1 MRYVASVRNLIA
13 LLCVVISTATV
24 RTDTDRLA
32 EEIEKWSSVLAG
44 DTRTDPLWLDAK
56 KSGETSL
63 AQARDELRSGRRLA
77 ALELLAR
84 AQQSLGAGLYVSGR
98 SEAEH
103 KELRAFEAE
112 WKRVGTVL
120 QDVVTPN
127 GGAIGMVA
135 SVRPALVRALAE
147 LSLTQAHVF
156 YEASLEYGQNTEP
169 QFGLYYLGAAQ
180 AQRAFIN
187 VARSLTTESRG
198 REPRLRSLRPEI
210 DALQGDLL
218 KAYRPPA
225 SIDRHSDF
233 IVISAALKEAREQD
247 AAGHR
252 SAALLRYLQ
261 AAQRVSMLVSSA
273 TADPGL
279 VKTRLDEGAKRLAA
293 ANIDHTI
300 GQLFVERARSALASD
315 TPKGNGETMARA
327 VALDVLPRYFAALE
341 PSRLTTPAGEPR
353 VTVTLVRWPF
363 T

>member
-1 MRYVASVRNLIA
+1 VRNLIA
-13 LLCVVISTATV
+13 LLCVVISTASV
-24 RTDTDRLA
+24 RTDADRLA

-56 KSGETSL
+56 KSGETAL
-63 AQARDELRSGRRLA
+63 AQARDELRAGRRLA
-77 ALELLAR
+77 ALEQLAR

-103 KELRAFEAE
+103 KELAAFEAE

-120 QDVVTPN
+120 QDVVSS
-127 GGAIGMVA
+127 GGRAPGMVA
-135 SVRPALVRALAE
+135 SVSPALVRALAE
-147 LSLTQAHVF
+147 LSLTQAADF
-156 YEASLEYGQNTEP
+156 YAASLEYGRNTEP

-180 AQRAFIN
+180 AQRTFID
-187 VARSLTTESRG
+187 VARTLTPESRA
-198 REPRLRSLRPEI
+198 REPQLRSLRPEI

-252 SAALLRYLQ
+252 HAALLRYLQ
-261 AAQRVSMLVSSA
+261 AAQRVSMLVGGA
-273 TADPGL
+273 PADPSL
-279 VKTRLDEGAKRLAA
+279 VKSRLEEAAKRLAA
-293 ANIDHTI
+293 ANTDNTI

-315 TPKGNGETMARA
+315 SPAGNGATTARA

-341 PSRLTTPAGEPR
+341 PARAAAPAAEPR
-353 VTVTLVRWPF
+353 ITVTLVRWPF